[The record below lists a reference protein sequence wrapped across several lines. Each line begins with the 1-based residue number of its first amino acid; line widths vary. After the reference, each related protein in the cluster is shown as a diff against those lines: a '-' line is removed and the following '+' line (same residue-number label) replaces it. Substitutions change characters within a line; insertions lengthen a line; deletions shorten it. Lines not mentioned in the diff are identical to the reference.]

1 MSSYDKGYENGID
14 AMISGIR
21 KLKNALFLSCLK
33 VEALSGTCPLDME
46 GKAPCDC
53 ETVCTGS
60 TDIAECWYEFFM
72 KEAE

>member
-14 AMISGIR
+14 ALIRDIR

-33 VEALSGTCPLDME
+33 VEALSGACPLDME

-53 ETVCTGS
+53 ETVCTS
-60 TDIAECWYEFFM
+60 NTDMAECWYEFFI